1 MLEDGLLS
9 GPLKFIVVHF
19 CLGSA
24 HFALRKALGVIVKL
38 QVCLDEALREI
49 TEQSERDTSEYM
61 ERPDALGS
69 VPSPAKEDPRQ
80 TVDATIPKMQKPAQ
94 CIRECHL
101 PTELPVG
108 TRDPLRADRI
118 SVKFLDT
125 TLSPSI
131 FRTFHSI
138 FVGKGTVRQLGLNI
152 GRYDEKR
159 ELLYCGI
166 RVEPQPHTYHLI
178 DKEGNISSKVRIEE
192 KMSDRVT
199 SKITI
204 RNPASKEKEPNSFK
218 KAVFKVSLRVK

>member
-1 MLEDGLLS
+1 M
-9 GPLKFIVVHF
+9 HF
-19 CLGSA
+19 CLVPA
-24 HFALRKALGVIVKL
+24 DFALRKTLDVVVKF
-38 QVCLDEALREI
+38 QVYMDETLREI
-49 TEQSERDTSEYM
+49 TEQSERDTRENM
-61 ERPDALGS
+61 EKPDRIGS
-69 VPSPAKEDPRQ
+69 LPSPGKENPRP
-80 TVDATIPKMQKPAQ
+80 TVDITISKIQEPTQ

-108 TRDPLRADRI
+108 TRDSLQADRTSI
-118 SVKFLDT
+118 KFLDT